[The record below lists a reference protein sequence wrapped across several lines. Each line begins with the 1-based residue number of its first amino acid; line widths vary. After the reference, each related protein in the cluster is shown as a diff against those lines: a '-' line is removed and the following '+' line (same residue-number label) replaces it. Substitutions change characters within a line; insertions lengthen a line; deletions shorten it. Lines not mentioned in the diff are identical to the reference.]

1 VLLAVSDSKSNSINR
16 PVDEKI
22 KLKTTAAAAVLGA
35 LCINIVS
42 LSRYSRQKM
51 NFSYPN
57 KCPFPMKITT
67 KISCRCMDCSVKKLS
82 YTGKSKAI

>member
-51 NFSYPN
+51 NFS
-57 KCPFPMKITT
+57 
-67 KISCRCMDCSVKKLS
+67 
-82 YTGKSKAI
+82 